1 MKHNIPCAPSFCWMW
16 ILKVLCFC
24 SALIAHYSLNS
35 QSSPSSLPWLVFPT
49 WYFSSVSFV
58 WWKRNVSG
66 PQFFVSDAL
75 PLGIEAESVL
85 VVYLC
90 NTIEVNKL
98 KDELTFFSNC
108 CSASSSSQTSRDR
121 FVLYMILSPFS
132 PTVPLLK
139 QSCRKFISL
148 VLSWYAVS
156 PHASW

>member
-1 MKHNIPCAPSFCWMW
+1 MKHNIPCAPSFRRIWS
-16 ILKVLCFC
+16 LQVLCCC
-24 SALIAHYSLNS
+24 SALIAHYSSNS
-35 QSSPSSLPWLVFPT
+35 QSSPSSLPWLGFPT

-75 PLGIEAESVL
+75 PLGIAADSVL
-85 VVYLC
+85 VVCLC
-90 NTIEVNKL
+90 CTIKVKKL
-98 KDELTFFSNC
+98 QEELTFFFNC
-108 CSASSSSQTSRDR
+108 CSASSSSQTLRDR